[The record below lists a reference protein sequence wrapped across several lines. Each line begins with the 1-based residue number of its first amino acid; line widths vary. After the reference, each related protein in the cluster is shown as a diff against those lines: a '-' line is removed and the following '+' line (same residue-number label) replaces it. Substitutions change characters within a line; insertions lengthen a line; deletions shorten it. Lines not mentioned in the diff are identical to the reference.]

1 MVFVQFKGNEM
12 KLTEIRN
19 SINEISAIGG
29 LKQVVKGNT
38 DRVEGIKLSKEMAQA
53 MIDWFNSSPYGR
65 KYPKAAKAR
74 LHISLGI
81 MSVMGLD
88 RYAKFKG
95 AKEELKHIKDLSKA
109 MRDNVNEA
117 KGKFKK
123 DDLVYNKRTKTVG
136 IVRLGDDASGEVK
149 TDADGNV
156 NVDELEKYNPI
167 KNKHQSNAKVAPSTE
182 KEVNKRGLFN
192 PFKNES
198 VVNEDDNPCWKNYQ
212 MVGMKKKNGKDVPN
226 CVPEGLKEGVMSD
239 IHLTIKSSSSE
250 EDFIK
255 KFFKKYGKQVKPNKE
270 SILWVKDLYSDV
282 KNESVVNEVKKGEA
296 ELFKGK
302 TGWMLNINNG
312 KSTFTYDL
320 GGRDR
325 KFRGKGD
332 KLKTTE
338 KQAKEFAKKLLKH
351 PDFKGQIKLRESV
364 VNEVKYDIGM
374 ARKGNGI
381 TIYNKAEEEKGDY
394 KNVAHIDSKGKVKY
408 YDKKVPSNIKKQIEA
423 EAKKMMEIKIEGT
436 MKLTDLL
443 NEDVYVKNKKTG
455 NTYQVKNANP
465 AKHVPPSKDDIAKAK
480 SDAEDEPNRQ
490 PSKEEP
496 KSEPKKDGP
505 KIELSKDFDSLYY
518 ADDIESDVEKLE
530 GKISDEDYKKIMSQV
545 EDLSMVQ
552 QDAEEAEN
560 YDSPEEAEEDGL
572 DVRPKE
578 EIEKMASDI
587 KDMIRQSN
595 GTPKEEPKSEPK
607 KDEPKSEPK
616 RVPLDKNDSYYIK
629 TAVEKK
635 MGPAAFKALSYGDQQ
650 KAYNGEMESRGWE
663 KGDDGEWTKPV
674 EESSKRKIKESKG
687 NTMKLKDLLKESFEG
702 MKVQSNPFH
711 TPFVKENDEESRE
724 ESNEMNN
731 EQKQAFLEAVK
742 SYKTF
747 GESIY
752 RKEGLSK
759 VYESIRN
766 LVESAG
772 KNMVKETE
780 GSFDGITVG
789 RHVKRMNESF
799 KVFEK
804 TLREVG
810 TLQQRLEASYDEIGE
825 TLGKYY
831 EINELEEGNEFGANR
846 AKAIANGDSEF
857 EVDGKTYP
865 VKSVDKK
872 DKDNAKEFTKESKGN
887 MKLKNLLNESFGF
900 GELPSSKLMK
910 MKVSA
915 KDMLASVSNKKVN
928 ESEEVEEEKINEGG
942 FATWEMSFADMTLS
956 GVKLSKKNV
965 YKVKA
970 RNTVEAIKKAAK
982 MAGVGDSWIATQTHS
997 LKKIG

>member
-19 SINEISAIGG
+19 SINEISAING
-29 LKQVVKGNT
+29 LKMVVKGNT
-38 DRVEGIKLSKEMAQA
+38 KEVEGIKLSKEMAQA

-88 RYAKFKG
+88 RYAKHKG
-95 AKEELKHIKDLSKA
+95 AKEELKYIKDLSKA

-282 KNESVVNEVKKGEA
+282 KNESVNESKFAGWIAGYNGKQIEIKKGEA
-296 ELFKGK
+296 DGIYKAKLLAIK
-302 TGWMLNINNG
+302 
-312 KSTFTYDL
+312 
-320 GGRDR
+320 
-325 KFRGKGD
+325 
-332 KLKTTE
+332 KLKVP
-338 KQAKEFAKKLLKH
+338 KSKLGLM
-351 PDFKGQIKLRESV
+351 FIKPAVDESV
-364 VNEVKYDIGM
+364 VNEAKYDIGM

-381 TIYNKAEEEKGDY
+381 TIYNKAEEENGDY

-408 YDKKVPSNIKKQIEA
+408 FDKKIPSNIKKQIEA
-423 EAKKMMEIKIEGT
+423 EAKKMMEITKEET
-436 MKLTDLL
+436 MKLTHLL

-465 AKHVPPSKDDIAKAK
+465 AKHEPPSKDDIEKAK
-480 SDAEDEPNRQ
+480 SDAEDEPNRK
-490 PSKEEP
+490 PS
-496 KSEPKKDGP
+496 SEPKADDSDSIENKRAEQKKRISNLVDGNFDDDTMGQDHARD
-505 KIELSKDFDSLYY
+505 LSKD
-518 ADDIESDVEKLE
+518 INMM
-530 GKISDEDYKKIMSQV
+530 GG
-545 EDLSMVQ
+545 
-552 QDAEEAEN
+552 EEAEK
-560 YDSPEEAEEDGL
+560 A
-572 DVRPKE
+572 
-578 EIEKMASDI
+578 I
-587 KDMIRQSN
+587 KHL
-595 GTPKEEPKSEPK
+595 
-607 KDEPKSEPK
+607 
-616 RVPLDKNDSYYIK
+616 LDKNNFSDSSELKSIK
-629 TAVEKK
+629 SNLERMSYRAGMFERKLNKAEDSGDEDAQMEYTDKLNDEVDSMKGMLEDLVENDDFIF
-635 MGPAAFKALSYGDQQ
+635 ANEEEYGE
-650 KAYNGEMESRGWE
+650 KNES
-663 KGDDGEWTKPV
+663 V
-674 EESSKRKIKESKG
+674 KESKG
-687 NTMKLKDLLKESFEG
+687 NMKLKDILKESFEG

-711 TPFVKENDEESRE
+711 TPFVKENDEERRE
-724 ESNEMNN
+724 ESSEMTT

-780 GSFDGITVG
+780 GSFDGITVS

-810 TLQQRLEASYDEIGE
+810 TLQQRLESSYDEIGE

-831 EINELEEGNEFGANR
+831 EINESHDDEEIEEGNEFGANR

-915 KDMLASVSNKKVN
+915 KEMLDSVKNKKVN
-928 ESEEVEEEKINEGG
+928 ESEKVKEEKINEGG